1 MIQQITAQALKSKLD
16 QGSHEFTLL
25 DVREPH
31 EHQVCQ
37 IEGSVLLPMQQVP
50 PALNTFNPEQEIV
63 VMCHHGMRSMQVAE
77 FLQQN
82 GFSQIIN
89 LQGGID
95 AWALSVDS
103 SMQRY

>member
-1 MIQQITAQALKSKLD
+1 MIQQITAQALKSKRD
-16 QGSHEFTLL
+16 QASEALVLL

-31 EHQVCQ
+31 EHQLCL

-50 PALNTFNPEQEIV
+50 AALNTLKLDQATV
-63 VMCHHGMRSMQVAE
+63 VICHHGMRSMQVAE

-82 GFSQIIN
+82 GFSQLLN

-95 AWALSVDS
+95 AWALAVEP